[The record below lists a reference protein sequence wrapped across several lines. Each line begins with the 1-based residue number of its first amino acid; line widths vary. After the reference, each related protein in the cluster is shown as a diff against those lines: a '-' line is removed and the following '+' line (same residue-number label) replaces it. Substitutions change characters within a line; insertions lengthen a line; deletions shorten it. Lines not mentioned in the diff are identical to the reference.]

1 MPVRSG
7 SVFCQMC
14 RRRDTKPFALPSDR
28 LEFAKIAETIGEAA
42 SASRIFSTMSASD
55 A

>member
-28 LEFAKIAETIGEAA
+28 LEFAKIADTIGDTP
-42 SASRIFSTMSASD
+42 SAMRIFATMSASD
-55 A
+55 S